1 MFDII
6 FMLFTLLLSKCDEIL
21 FQLFMN
27 TFSRSFGSLI
37 TSLSKKGSKKGSK
50 FGEFVSS
57 RDLHIEAQ
65 ALTNMVEDFPS
76 RTAWCVLIPM
86 EKPLLGKRV
95 I

>member
-1 MFDII
+1 M
-6 FMLFTLLLSKCDEIL
+6 
-21 FQLFMN
+21 
-27 TFSRSFGSLI
+27 
-37 TSLSKKGSKKGSK
+37 GSKKGSK

-76 RTAWCVLIPM
+76 RTAWCVVIPM

-95 I
+95 IRIEIIEAKESVDSK